1 MIANWSSIM
10 DFLDKYLELVIA
22 LLTVLVGG
30 SAGLIIKLK
39 IKKGDCNSKSIKVQ
53 NETQV
58 NNSPDATTVSF
69 NNSNNNIVNINPQDA
84 ASHPANTSVAYEENK
99 KHFFK
104 FTLEEIQKRINIL
117 IIDNDEE
124 SLQNLKKTL
133 KKNWKVQSIKD
144 LSNYESKKLKNSQI
158 VCIDIHDVG
167 QTLGYENGVQLLEGI
182 AKKYPNK
189 KLILYSAVSSF
200 DNLFEKA
207 LTFADKSVS
216 KNNQP
221 EFLAAVECSAKD
233 LFTEEKCISFLL
245 DKYHSLHIIAEDI
258 TFGFFSEVIY
268 RAINK
273 EGVVESEQIS
283 NALHISGEKAE
294 LIAQT
299 IQELLKK

>member
-124 SLQNLKKTL
+124 SLQNLKKL
-133 KKNWKVQSIKD
+133 
-144 LSNYESKKLKNSQI
+144 
-158 VCIDIHDVG
+158 
-167 QTLGYENGVQLLEGI
+167 
-182 AKKYPNK
+182 
-189 KLILYSAVSSF
+189 
-200 DNLFEKA
+200 
-207 LTFADKSVS
+207 
-216 KNNQP
+216 
-221 EFLAAVECSAKD
+221 
-233 LFTEEKCISFLL
+233 
-245 DKYHSLHIIAEDI
+245 
-258 TFGFFSEVIY
+258 
-268 RAINK
+268 
-273 EGVVESEQIS
+273 
-283 NALHISGEKAE
+283 
-294 LIAQT
+294 
-299 IQELLKK
+299 